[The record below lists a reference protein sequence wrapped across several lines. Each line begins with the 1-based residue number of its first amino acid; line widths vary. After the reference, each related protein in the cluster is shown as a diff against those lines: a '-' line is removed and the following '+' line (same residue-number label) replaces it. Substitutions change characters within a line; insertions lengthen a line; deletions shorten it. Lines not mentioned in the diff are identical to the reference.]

1 MSICHERTGMK
12 RGGSLYTF
20 FYSLVYLCGFY
31 FCPDLAIFWVFPVS
45 NCDTHRGGGDT
56 YTRKQIRV
64 LLCSN
69 IRVRHT
75 LDKKEYSLPRCYLS
89 HSLSLHQFSLIRFLR
104 SFCYFSFFSF
114 SIWTRK
120 RVFALYHGWLGRG
133 RERENEEISTS
144 VLNRPLAVKTHRG
157 PSFRPAFLQ
166 CPKQNMGGKR
176 PNKF

>member
-1 MSICHERTGMK
+1 MK

-31 FCPDLAIFWVFPVS
+31 FCLDLAIFWVFPVS

-69 IRVRHT
+69 IRVRHI
-75 LDKKEYSLPRCYLS
+75 LDKKRISTSTLLS
-89 HSLSLHQFSLIRFLR
+89 PTLSLHQFSLTRFLR
-104 SFCYFSFFSF
+104 SFCYFSFSPCDLNSKKSF
-114 SIWTRK
+114 CVVP
-120 RVFALYHGWLGRG
+120 RVARSRRG
-133 RERENEEISTS
+133 ERETKKSAHFCAQS
-144 VLNRPLAVKTHRG
+144 SPHRG
-157 PSFRPAFLQ
+157 PSFRFAFLLF
-166 CPKQNMGGKR
+166 PKQNCISTGGKR

>member
-45 NCDTHRGGGDT
+45 NCDTHKGGGDT

-69 IRVRHT
+69 IRVRHI
-75 LDKKEYSLPRCYLS
+75 LDKKRISTSTLLS
-89 HSLSLHQFSLIRFLR
+89 PTLSLHQFSLIRFLR
-104 SFCYFSFFSF
+104 SFCYFSFFPLRFELEKEFLRCITGGS
-114 SIWTRK
+114 
-120 RVFALYHGWLGRG
+120 VEEG
-133 RERENEEISTS
+133 RERNQEIRTLLCSIVPTS
-144 VLNRPLAVKTHRG
+144 G
-157 PSFRPAFLQ
+157 PFFPICISSVSQAKLYFHGRKKA
-166 CPKQNMGGKR
+166 K
-176 PNKF
+176 